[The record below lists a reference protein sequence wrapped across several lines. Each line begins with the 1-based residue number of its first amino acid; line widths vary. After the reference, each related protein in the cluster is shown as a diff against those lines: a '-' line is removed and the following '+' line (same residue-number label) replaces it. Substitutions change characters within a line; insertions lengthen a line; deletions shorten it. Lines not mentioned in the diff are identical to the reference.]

1 MSLIFLLVCY
11 VASPCY
17 IFVRLS
23 LNRMGCRYAPPHPC
37 AIWPLS
43 ANILDPVRLSL
54 VADGPARMLELV
66 KWFSGDASEAT
77 GLPVVRMKNKFGL
90 AREDVPDGYRDV
102 KIFVAYTSP
111 TGLGIVGEIQARV
124 TKSGPNAVV
133 TYERHITACTQKIVI
148 MMVLIQV

>member
-1 MSLIFLLVCY
+1 
-11 VASPCY
+11 
-17 IFVRLS
+17 
-23 LNRMGCRYAPPHPC
+23 MGCRYAPPHPC
-37 AIWPLS
+37 ATWPLS

-66 KWFSGDASEAT
+66 EWFSGEASQATEAT

-124 TKSGPNAVV
+124 TKFWPYNLDTVS
-133 TYERHITACTQKIVI
+133 VI
-148 MMVLIQV
+148 RPLASLGLSFLS